1 MIQTLIYRDARLAGE
16 NPPFEDLATLRADP
30 AVTLWVDLCE
40 SSEDEARR
48 IMADVFAVHPLTIED
63 CLQDSPL
70 PKVEPYDEYLYLVLH
85 AVDYTLAE
93 KFTTTELDI
102 ILGKNFLVTFHRKP
116 LKPVQ
121 VARER
126 ALRLPQA
133 PVRGPDRLAHN
144 VLDLLVD
151 HYGPALAELRAEVE
165 DIEGAVLGRTQE
177 KLEARIIELRE
188 DLTALRQ
195 IIRPQRELAAELA
208 QGKTGFFRPK
218 LVPYLRDLHDEL
230 MRIEESAVGW
240 NDQLRLIFRVYL
252 NRATHEANE
261 GIRVLTA
268 LTAITLPTLIV
279 GGWFGQNFITLPWRN
294 SAAAYWITFGIT
306 LTVTVGLLWFLRRRR
321 WF

>member
-1 MIQTLIYRDARLAGE
+1 MISTLIYRDTRLAGE
-16 NPPFEDLATLRADP
+16 NPPFEQLATLRADP
-30 AVTLWVDLCE
+30 AVMLWVDLSDSPE
-40 SSEDEARR
+40 EEARR
-48 IMADVFAVHPLTIED
+48 VLADIFAVHPLTIED
-63 CLQDSPL
+63 CLQDTPL
-70 PKVEPYDEYLYLVLH
+70 PKVEHYDEYLYMVLH
-85 AVDYTLAE
+85 GVDYSRAE
-93 KFTTTELDI
+93 KFTTTEVDF

-126 ALRLPQA
+126 SLRSPQT

-151 HYGPALAELRAEVE
+151 HYGPALAELRTEVE
-165 DIEGAVLGRTQE
+165 EIEGAVLGHSEE
-177 KLEARIIELRE
+177 KLEARIIELRT

-218 LVPYLRDLHDEL
+218 LVPYLRDLQDEL
-230 MRIEESAVGW
+230 ARIEELAVSW
-240 NDQLRLIFRVYL
+240 NDQLRLVFRVYL
-252 NRATHEANE
+252 NRASHEANE

-268 LTAITLPTLIV
+268 LTAITLPTVII
-279 GGWFGQNFITLPWRN
+279 GGWFGMNFEDLPWKD
-294 SAAAYWITFGIT
+294 SLPAYWVTFG
-306 LTVTVGLLWFLRRRR
+306 VTVALTAGLFFFLRKRR

>member
-1 MIQTLIYRDARLAGE
+1 MISTLIYRDTRLAGE
-16 NPPFEDLATLRADP
+16 NPPFEQLAELRADP
-30 AVTLWVDLCE
+30 AVMLWVDLSE
-40 SSEDEARR
+40 APEDESRR
-48 IMADVFAVHPLTIED
+48 VLADVFAVHPLTIED

-70 PKVEPYDEYLYLVLH
+70 PKVELYDEYLYLVLH
-85 AVDYTLAE
+85 AVDYSRAE
-93 KFTTTELDI
+93 KFTTTEVDF
-102 ILGKNFLVTFHRKP
+102 ILGRNFLATYHRKP
-116 LKPVQ
+116 LRPVQ

-126 ALRLPQA
+126 ALRNA
-133 PVRGPDRLAHN
+133 HTPVRGPDRLAHN

-151 HYGPALAELRAEVE
+151 HYGPALGELRAEIE
-165 DIEGAVLGRTQE
+165 EIEGAVLGNSEE
-177 KLEARIIELRE
+177 KLEARIIELRN

-230 MRIEESAVGW
+230 VRIEELAVSW
-240 NDQLRLIFRVYL
+240 TDQLRLIFRVYL
-252 NRATHEANE
+252 NRASHEANE

-279 GGWFGQNFITLPWRN
+279 GGWFGQNFITLPWRE
-294 SAAAYWITFGIT
+294 SLPAYWVTFGIT
-306 LTVTVGLLWFLRRRR
+306 AALTGWLFYFLRKRR